1 MATDRLEVRVSN
13 AVYNSVGFIDSVD
26 IDALNTAANDAAD
39 GVTNFAFD
47 GVESHSRMSDNTPS
61 T

>member
-13 AVYNSVGFIDSVD
+13 VRYNTHGFIGLDE

-47 GVESHSRMSDNTPS
+47 GCETHSRMNDDTPS
-61 T
+61 S